1 MAAPSGYGPPVFPS
15 TPPTGAVAH
24 PPEHWAPAPAPAP
37 TRPARPRAAWAA
49 IVLAMLGVVIG
60 AVTVFAPWA
69 AYIDGAEL
77 TGAEHGDGWIVLAI
91 VAAASALVG
100 AMAFGARH
108 RAIRYGLLL
117 ASAALFVVF
126 ALNRFDI
133 SRSDDYVTGG
143 PIDVGGG
150 LYGVALAGCLVLAG
164 ALIIPPDQAG
174 PHARA

>member
-1 MAAPSGYGPPVFPS
+1 M
-15 TPPTGAVAH
+15 
-24 PPEHWAPAPAPAP
+24 
-37 TRPARPRAAWAA
+37 
-49 IVLAMLGVVIG
+49 LAMLGVVVG

-69 AYIDGAEL
+69 EYVDGVEL
-77 TGAEHGDGWIVLAI
+77 TGVEHGDGWIVLGI
-91 VAAASALVG
+91 VAVASALVG

-108 RAIRYGLLL
+108 RAIRYALFL

-133 SRSDDYVTGG
+133 SRSDDFVTGG

-164 ALIIPPDQAG
+164 ALIIPPDSA
-174 PHARA
+174 PPPARA